1 MYNYIFLVV
10 WLAYGLVES
19 IIVGKKYN
27 GNRSKSHVLSLS
39 LWIMIGVLL
48 FYLFFFKKT
57 C

>member
-48 FYLFFFKKT
+48 FYLFFFKK
-57 C
+57 